1 MTIPWVL
8 LAAALDLVMT
18 MLFSAINLAIVQVS
32 DSALQRRLERG
43 GRMAADHWIFKRKP
57 QVDHAVAFLRAIGRV
72 GFFALLLIAL
82 VGLGDNEGR
91 LTWQNLST
99 AFVIAASCIWLFT
112 SVISAALARYAAVG
126 LIVATLPLLRVIDF
140 VLRPLVTVAEILDE
154 GVRRLVGAKM
164 LANESG
170 AELLESI
177 QDTKRQ
183 GGIDSASAA
192 IMQNVVELSET
203 LVVSIM
209 TPRTAVEGIEY
220 TDDLAQIRSVIHEEG
235 HSRIPIYEGSLD
247 HVVGVLYVKDLVR
260 WLGATAPD
268 FCLRP
273 LLRQPI
279 RVPETKRVRDLLKE
293 FQRGKVHMALVVDEY
308 GGTAGLVTIED
319 VLEEIVGEIRDEH
332 EPPSDEDPSIRELA
346 VGRIE
351 ADGRCSIAQVNAK
364 LNLNISEDDGFDT
377 IAGFVLSVLG
387 RVPESGAVFE
397 SHGARFRVLEATPTL
412 VSKVA
417 IELMGKQSRQ

>member
-8 LAAALDLVMT
+8 LAAVADLVFT
-18 MLFSAINLAIVQVS
+18 MLLSAINLAIVQVG

-43 GRMAADHWIFKRKP
+43 GRSAADHWIFKRKT

-126 LIVATLPLLRVIDF
+126 LIVATLPLLRMIDF

-164 LANESG
+164 LTNESG

-183 GGIDSASAA
+183 GGIDSCLLYTSPSPRDRTRSRMPSSA
-192 IMQNVVELSET
+192 
-203 LVVSIM
+203 
-209 TPRTAVEGIEY
+209 
-220 TDDLAQIRSVIHEEG
+220 
-235 HSRIPIYEGSLD
+235 
-247 HVVGVLYVKDLVR
+247 
-260 WLGATAPD
+260 
-268 FCLRP
+268 
-273 LLRQPI
+273 
-279 RVPETKRVRDLLKE
+279 
-293 FQRGKVHMALVVDEY
+293 
-308 GGTAGLVTIED
+308 
-319 VLEEIVGEIRDEH
+319 
-332 EPPSDEDPSIRELA
+332 
-346 VGRIE
+346 
-351 ADGRCSIAQVNAK
+351 
-364 LNLNISEDDGFDT
+364 
-377 IAGFVLSVLG
+377 
-387 RVPESGAVFE
+387 
-397 SHGARFRVLEATPTL
+397 
-412 VSKVA
+412 
-417 IELMGKQSRQ
+417 

>member
-1 MTIPWVL
+1 MTL
-8 LAAALDLVMT
+8 LFLAWIADIAVT
-18 MLFSAINLAIVQVS
+18 MFLSAINLAIVQVS
-32 DSALQRRLERG
+32 DTALLRRLERG
-43 GRMAADHWIFKRKP
+43 GRSATDHWIFKRKT
-57 QVDHAVAFLRAIGRV
+57 QIDHAVAFLRAMGRV
-72 GFFALLLIAL
+72 GIFALLLIQIVDVGENGHLAWQ
-82 VGLGDNEGR
+82 GLGV
-91 LTWQNLST
+91 
-99 AFVIAASCIWLFT
+99 AFLASATCIWLFT
-112 SVISAALARYAAVG
+112 SVISAAFARYAPVT
-126 LIVATLPLLRVIDF
+126 LIVASMPLLRLIDLL
-140 VLRPLVTVAEILDE
+140 LRPLVTVAEIVDE
-154 GVRRLVGAKM
+154 GVRRLVGATTPH
-164 LANESG
+164 NESG

-177 QDTKRQ
+177 EDTKRQ

-192 IMQNVVELSET
+192 IMENVVELSET
-203 LVVSIM
+203 LVASIM
-209 TPRTAVEGIEY
+209 TPRTAIEGMEY
-220 TDDLAQIRSVIHEEG
+220 TDDLKSIREVIHEEG

-260 WLGATAPD
+260 WLGAAAPD
-268 FCLRP
+268 FSLRP

-332 EPPSDEDPSIRELA
+332 EAHDEEDPAIRELA

-351 ADGRCSIAQVNAK
+351 ADGRCSIADVNAK
-364 LNLNISEDDGFDT
+364 VELSIPEDEGYDT

-387 RVPESGAVFE
+387 RVPESGVSFE
-397 SHGARFRVLEATPTL
+397 SHGARFRVLESTPTL

-417 IELMGKQSRQ
+417 IEPLAKSQRR

>member
-82 VGLGDNEGR
+82 VGLGDNESR

-112 SVISAALARYAAVG
+112 SVISAAFARYAGVG
-126 LIVATLPLLRVIDF
+126 LIVASLPLLRVIDF
-140 VLRPLVTVAEILDE
+140 ILRPLVTVAEILDE
-154 GVRRLVGAKM
+154 AVRRLVGAKTV
-164 LANESG
+164 ANESG
-170 AELLESI
+170 ADLLESI
-177 QDTKRQ
+177 EDTKRQ

-192 IMQNVVELSET
+192 IMENVVELSET

-209 TPRTAVEGIEY
+209 TPRTAVEGMEY

-268 FCLRP
+268 QACARLAEGVSA
-273 LLRQPI
+273 RQ
-279 RVPETKRVRDLLKE
+279 
-293 FQRGKVHMALVVDEY
+293 
-308 GGTAGLVTIED
+308 
-319 VLEEIVGEIRDEH
+319 
-332 EPPSDEDPSIRELA
+332 
-346 VGRIE
+346 
-351 ADGRCSIAQVNAK
+351 
-364 LNLNISEDDGFDT
+364 
-377 IAGFVLSVLG
+377 
-387 RVPESGAVFE
+387 GA
-397 SHGARFRVLEATPTL
+397 HGA
-412 VSKVA
+412 
-417 IELMGKQSRQ
+417 GG